1 MEEPI
6 HLARKLLWE
15 LQDGLTTHH
24 HGRALLEECGRSSL
38 SPAII
43 AVYILVSILLVIFS
57 GTMAGLTL
65 GLLSIDK

>member
-6 HLARKLLWE
+6 RHFARKMLREAAWDHHDARLLLSGE
-15 LQDGLTTHH
+15 GT
-24 HGRALLEECGRSSL
+24 L
-38 SPAII
+38 SPGAVAGYII
-43 AVYILVSILLVIFS
+43 VSIFLVIFS

>member
-6 HLARKLLWE
+6 RLARKLLW
-15 LQDGLTTHH
+15 DGLLTTHT
-24 HGRALLEECGRSSL
+24 HGRVLEECGRSAL
-38 SPAII
+38 SPGMV
-43 AVYILVSILLVIFS
+43 AVFILVSIFLVVFS